1 MKIKSFDLFN
11 TCFNISEE
19 GMEKKT
25 EPKPIKVEH
34 KRNRRNSQELI
45 RQLNIV
51 RGRSPQSDETK
62 RTRREATG
70 AGMREMVP
78 KSFSF
83 SDAFFQYSN
92 GRIFS
97 GSERLY
103 ITGVLK
109 INFEI
114 LARTNCY
121 FGSKT

>member
-1 MKIKSFDLFN
+1 MKIKSFDLSN
-11 TCFNISEE
+11 ICSNISEE
-19 GMEKKT
+19 GMENKT

-45 RQLNIV
+45 RQLNVV
-51 RGRSPQSDETK
+51 RGQSDEK
-62 RTRREATG
+62 RQTRRETTG

-103 ITGVLK
+103 ITGV
-109 INFEI
+109 
-114 LARTNCY
+114 
-121 FGSKT
+121 